1 MTETVLILRTC
12 RADGTSYNNFQWP
25 ASGPVE
31 APDFDPEP
39 HCGGGLHGL
48 LWGEGKVGLL
58 DLSPGAQWKV
68 FRAHVSDVVQ
78 LTDKCK
84 ARRGVVEYSGDRE
97 GAIKYLYEHGA
108 SGKAV
113 VFGTSTSGDGGTSTS
128 GYCGISTSG
137 YCGISTSGDCGIST
151 SGDHGTSTSG
161 DGGTSTS
168 GNHGTS
174 TSGDGGTSTSGNHG
188 TSTSGDGGTSTSGY
202 CGISTSG
209 YCGISTSGDCGIS
222 TSGDFGTST
231 SGDGGT
237 SKSGNRGTSKSGVG
251 GTSKSGVGGTST
263 AGYGGTIAITYWNGK
278 RYETRVATVKDEDGD
293 GELEPNTPYCLNE
306 RGEFVQA
313 ATEAKN

>member
-1 MTETVLILRTC
+1 MTDTVLILRTC

-25 ASGPVE
+25 DSGPVE

-39 HCGGGLHGL
+39 RCGGGLHGL
-48 LWGEGKVGLL
+48 LWGEGKVGYL

-68 FRAHVSDVVQ
+68 FRAHVSDVVHGAGE

-113 VFGTSTSGDGGTSTS
+113 VFGTSTSGDHGTSTS
-128 GYCGISTSG
+128 GAY
-137 YCGISTSGDCGIST
+137 
-151 SGDHGTSTSG
+151 GTSTSG

-168 GNHGTS
+168 GDFGTSTSGDHGTS
-174 TSGDGGTSTSGNHG
+174 TSGYHG
-188 TSTSGDGGTSTSGY
+188 T
-202 CGISTSG
+202 
-209 YCGISTSGDCGIS
+209 S

-231 SGDGGT
+231 SGDLGT
-237 SKSGNRGTSKSGVG
+237 STSGYRGI
-251 GTSKSGVGGTST
+251 ST
-263 AGYGGTIAITYWNGK
+263 AGYGGTIAITWWNGK
-278 RYETRVATVKDEDGD
+278 RFETRVATVKDEYGD

-306 RGEFVQA
+306 HGEFVRV